1 MGSLAWFT
9 SVKRLTAFLRRSTTF
24 KRRRVWKVE
33 ITNLSRCRFQ
43 KLLTH
48 EPELPIFRF
57 CSVAIQNPRKRSLEL
72 SLYLFI
78 CLYVFMFVF
87 VSFDNDDERWETI
100 CLPGND
106 LGGSA
111 SQPNLFLQI
120 YKYLKY
126 LSPTYSCKYMN
137 IPNIQVRPN
146 LADIPNIPVRPFLAN
161 IKISSKYPIAKLSQH
176 PTYPNHQL
184 QNYSSI

>member
-24 KRRRVWKVE
+24 RRRRVWKVE

-48 EPELPIFRF
+48 EPEMPIFRF

-106 LGGSA
+106 LGGFSSIGAQPPPGSA

-120 YKYLKY
+120 SKYPKY
-126 LSPTYSCKYMN
+126 PSPMNSCNY
-137 IPNIQVRPN
+137 PN
-146 LADIPNIPVRPFLAN
+146 IPNIPVRLILAIIQIPQISQPNLFLQ
-161 IKISSKYPIAKLSQH
+161 ISKYHKYYS
-176 PTYPNHQL
+176 PTN
-184 QNYSSI
+184 S